1 MPPFKITLNPFNNQS
16 SNWAPFHKKPGW
28 EESVTWKTSCD
39 KMIGTRRYHR
49 TEKELVVNWL
59 TVVQL
64 LSHVQPL
71 WPHRL
76 KPARLL
82 CPWDSPG
89 KKTRVG
95 CYFLFH
101 PYMTTGKTIALTM
114 WTLVSKVMSLFFYK
128 KNFCFILDYIVDL
141 QCCVS
146 FQMCC
151 KVIQLYTYLFFFK
164 FFFYLGYYR
173 ILSSSLCYILYNSSL
188 LIIY

>member
-82 CPWDSPG
+82 CPWDFSG
-89 KKTRVG
+89 KNNGVG
-95 CYFLFH
+95 CH
-101 PYMTTGKTIALTM
+101 
-114 WTLVSKVMSLFFYK
+114 
-128 KNFCFILDYIVDL
+128 FILQGIFLTQGLNSHPLRVLHWQVGSLPVSQPGTIYMYT
-141 QCCVS
+141 CVCMLS
-146 FQMCC
+146 CLSR
-151 KVIQLYTYLFFFK
+151 VQLCVTHGL
-164 FFFYLGYYR
+164 
-173 ILSSSLCYILYNSSL
+173 
-188 LIIY
+188 